1 MCPTWWLW
9 KFKLCKLIKLQ
20 YSLITTRAN
29 TLWPYL
35 CMDHLHPNN
44 LVSTIV
50 PKRGHAPQFCDEILN
65 FQCCMTSF
73 SHLVADLLNV
83 RYIPQF
89 WDEMTKFQCC
99 KTSLPHIGAICILYF
114 GNNATFPDGW
124 SWMYGSQIWIASLIV
139 GVACMDH
146 YSNNLVSTSVPKR
159 GHAPQF
165 CDEILNFQCCMTSF
179 SHLVADLLNVRYI
192 PQFWDEMTK
201 FQCCKTSLPHIGA
214 HIHTLFWKQYNVSR

>member
-35 CMDHLHPNN
+35 WFSQGLLYGRGSNTYSIWRAMQRSKWLELLKVKLHPNN
-44 LVSTIV
+44 LVSTMV
-50 PKRGHAPQFCDEILN
+50 PWIKHRHAPQFCDEIPN

-124 SWMYGSQIWIASLIV
+124 SWSQIWIASL
-139 GVACMDH
+139 
-146 YSNNLVSTSVPKR
+146 
-159 GHAPQF
+159 
-165 CDEILNFQCCMTSF
+165 LNSWGCLYGS
-179 SHLVADLLNVRYI
+179 LAI
-192 PQFWDEMTK
+192 P
-201 FQCCKTSLPHIGA
+201 S
-214 HIHTLFWKQYNVSR
+214 